1 MLKSI
6 LERVFSTRQTRSQR
20 RKLLRRLRE
29 TVRLDREESLT
40 RKILKAQMR
49 GLSLEFLDYIS

>member
-20 RKLLRRLRE
+20 GKLLRRLRE
-29 TVRLDREESLT
+29 TVRLDRTENET
-40 RKILKAQMR
+40 KRILKLQMR